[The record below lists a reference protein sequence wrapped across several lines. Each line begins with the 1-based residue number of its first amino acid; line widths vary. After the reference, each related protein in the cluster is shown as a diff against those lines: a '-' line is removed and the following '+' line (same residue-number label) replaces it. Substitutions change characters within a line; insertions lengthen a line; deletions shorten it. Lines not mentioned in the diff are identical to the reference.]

1 MHSIRSVRSPGWF
14 IKWFRHGNL
23 EIKCLYEFSECL
35 ITANNIFLCWKC
47 NICIP
52 VRHTYN
58 CSWSCYFLVVISFF
72 KSENIIVY
80 TPRRRLSAKCEG
92 SAWPRSSRE
101 RVFLLSGKSWQFSKH
116 EIYSKNKNHSSVC
129 THRFSESFYRVWFTG
144 WFRTSYLFSL
154 FRLNRLNLNY
164 FWLVFCFY
172 VSDSYFMLKMTCM
185 IRFMT
190 RQGLIG
196 LQRGTH

>member
-1 MHSIRSVRSPGWF
+1 MTILQKNDS
-14 IKWFRHGNL
+14 K
-23 EIKCLYEFSECL
+23 
-35 ITANNIFLCWKC
+35 
-47 NICIP
+47 
-52 VRHTYN
+52 
-58 CSWSCYFLVVISFF
+58 WSCDPSFESPEATD
-72 KSENIIVY
+72 SETNNFDKKY
-80 TPRRRLSAKCEG
+80 TGRRRLSAKCEG